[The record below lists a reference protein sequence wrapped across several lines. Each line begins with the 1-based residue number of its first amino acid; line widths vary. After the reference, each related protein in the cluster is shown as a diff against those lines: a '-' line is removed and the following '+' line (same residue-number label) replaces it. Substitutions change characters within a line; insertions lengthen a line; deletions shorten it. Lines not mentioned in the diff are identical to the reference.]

1 MRTVALSKPIAG
13 GAKALH
19 LRAPGRAVVGRIASL
34 IDTDGRLPVEAV
46 ARIASRLSG
55 ISEGTISRLPLID
68 RTAIRH
74 ALEGMFAV
82 EARRLQARGALIA
95 VD

>member
-1 MRTVALSKPIAG
+1 MRTVALSKPLAG

-34 IDTDGRLPVEAV
+34 IDADGRLPGDAV

-55 ISEGTISRLPLID
+55 VSEGAIARLPLID

-82 EARRLQARGALIA
+82 EARRLRARGAVA
-95 VD
+95 ATA